1 MPGTVDKVIR
11 IPQPLHIAAMIMV
24 IFLMMEAI
32 MKYLIIT
39 GNPKQDG
46 LCHAA
51 AEEAKKGAEAGGA
64 IVDILS
70 VTKTERCHVCG
81 NGWGT
86 CREKH
91 ICAFGNDGFNEA
103 QVKAHEADML
113 CFITPVYWG
122 EAEESLKCF
131 FDRLRRCEFD
141 MPWGGQRDKKPAFS
155 GKQVLLIAS
164 PGGSGNGM
172 LSCLEQLDRFCR
184 HTGAVIFDYIGINRW
199 NNDYKKRAVFE
210 AAKAMAGG
218 RKNGETI

>member
-1 MPGTVDKVIR
+1 
-11 IPQPLHIAAMIMV
+11 
-24 IFLMMEAI
+24 MEDI

-46 LCHAA
+46 LCHAVT
-51 AEEAKKGAEAGGA
+51 EEAKKGAEAGGA

-70 VTKTERCHVCG
+70 VTKIERCHVCG
-81 NGWGT
+81 TGWGT

-91 ICAFGNDGFNEA
+91 VCAFGNDGFNEA
-103 QVKAHEADML
+103 QAKAHEADML

-141 MPWGGQRDKKPAFS
+141 MPWGGKRDKKPAFS

-199 NNDYKKRAVFE
+199 NNDYKKQAVFE
-210 AAKAMAGG
+210 AAKAMASG
-218 RKNGETI
+218 RKNGDTI

>member
-1 MPGTVDKVIR
+1 
-11 IPQPLHIAAMIMV
+11 
-24 IFLMMEAI
+24 

-39 GNPKQDG
+39 GNPKHDG
-46 LCHAA
+46 LCHAVT
-51 AEEAKKGAEAGGA
+51 EEVKKGAQAGGA
-64 IVDILS
+64 VVDILNIS
-70 VTKTERCHVCG
+70 KIERCHVCG

-91 ICAFGNDGFNEA
+91 VCAFGNDGFNEA
-103 QVKAHEADML
+103 QAKAHEADIL

-141 MPWGGQRDKKPAFS
+141 MPWDGQRDKKPAFS
-155 GKQVLLIAS
+155 GKQVLLIVS

-199 NNDYKKRAVFE
+199 NNDYKKQAVFQ
-210 AAKAMAGG
+210 AAKAMANG
-218 RKNGETI
+218 RKNGDSV

>member
-1 MPGTVDKVIR
+1 
-11 IPQPLHIAAMIMV
+11 
-24 IFLMMEAI
+24 MEAL

-46 LCHAA
+46 LCHAVT
-51 AEEAKKGAEAGGA
+51 EEVKKGAEAGGA
-64 IVDILS
+64 TVDILN
-70 VTKTERCHVCG
+70 VTKIERCHVCG
-81 NGWGT
+81 TGWGT
-86 CREKH
+86 CREKQA
-91 ICAFGNDGFNEA
+91 CAFGNDGFNEA
-103 QVKAHEADML
+103 QAKAHEADML

-141 MPWGGQRDKKPAFS
+141 MPWGKQRDKKPAFS

-172 LSCLEQLDRFCR
+172 LSCLEQMDRFCW

-199 NNDYKKRAVFE
+199 NNDYKKQAVFE
-210 AAKAMAGG
+210 AAKAMASG
-218 RKNGETI
+218 RKNGDSI